1 MIFISVYISITGYKS
16 VNKGRLKIRFQTAS
30 RAVAAPGTVF
40 AAVAHHSA
48 DIEAPFLQNH
58 QLD

>member
-16 VNKGRLKIRFQTAS
+16 VNKGRLKIRFQTALHS
-30 RAVAAPGTVF
+30 VAAPGTVF
-40 AAVAHHSA
+40 AAVSHHSV
-48 DIEAPFLQNH
+48 DVEAPCLQNH